1 VLDGFS
7 TPATDGPVREGG
19 DVQHPLDSSKYT
31 AVTKIIVMRDGEPD
45 DNGSDVNLYL
55 ADGTMYRIVNTP
67 ITFAY
72 KIDPLEKPL
81 TDEELKFTVQ
91 VAWSLEQGTP
101 IDGQGQVQHDG
112 RISRATRHGQ
122 MDDIE
127 AGLGILRRNKA
138 QRDADLR
145 ISGIAGVEDGDED
158 GVSAE
163 DIALSQPADLEGVVN

>member
-1 VLDGFS
+1 M
-7 TPATDGPVREGG
+7 
-19 DVQHPLDSSKYT
+19 QHPLDSSKYT
-31 AVTKIIVMRDGEPD
+31 PVKKIAIMRDGEPD
-45 DNGSDVNLYL
+45 ENGSDVTVYL

-81 TDEELKFTVQ
+81 TDEELKFAVQ

-101 IDGQGQVQHDG
+101 IDGQGGVQQDG
-112 RISRATRHGQ
+112 RISRARRHGQ

-158 GVSAE
+158 GASAE
-163 DIALSQPADLEGVVN
+163 DIAASQPADLQGVAD